1 MSTKHRDATPQG
13 TAFSADAIVA
23 ALQAAQQQLNDNDP
37 LHPASLS
44 QQSGAEGDTHLE
56 RLLASGNTHSFNA
69 EKKDHKAESKAKA
82 PASQPQDGRAQAA
95 SSGKSA
101 VDGAGP
107 FGGVV
112 LGAVA
117 VTAAAIKEAQEAEK
131 ETSVDYTP
139 KPASDES
146 DDDESATTL
155 NVEKPLSEADAAM
168 AALLEPNGAATAA
181 QSSADASN
189 ASAAHG
195 AHGKSAIAPTDLSDH
210 DTTHFHSETDFA
222 DVDLSLPDIINDE
235 VNDSF
240 GDDISS
246 SDISLNAA
254 FSGADGEDD
263 LTSEFTDAD
272 FAPLIAPEDSTTPQE
287 TIAAQKA
294 SIARTPEELQ
304 AIAAYLSAMGDAVIA
319 ESNLKSLRRLK
330 LVEGEPVAA
339 PLVGEYRY
347 YFKIH
352 ASLAEE
358 FILADDFGIINE
370 NSVTGGTS
378 SASIRFSNSSSFRL
392 NFAHEWRA
400 LLQVTGHESLIV
412 KIISI
417 NGSSV
422 GTGAGTGLVISA
434 PESLE
439 DWDLSSAYLL
449 VDEGKGEKT
458 RHADRLSLLAQAID
472 SEAGDIGTTS
482 RQTLLQY
489 RCPELTTRLGSLI
502 NARIELQQQQA
513 QTPLSQRKKSQLMVT
528 GLRLQERSEDSLEL
542 SPDLDSDHKKAV
554 TTALNYDLSFIV
566 TAAQNQD
573 TTIGRDL
580 LLNLMEKRKSV
591 LFVDRDPN
599 VIDAT
604 FKALEQSLE
613 EQEQMA
619 AAYGDPSSAFNRS
632 YRDPDDQ
639 NKQQASFAT
648 DEDSEETQ
656 ATAATTEDSATTPAT
671 SGKTTAAAQAQD
683 TAPSQDTA
691 TAADATYKDGT
702 TDLDSKATAEDNA
715 AAAGNAAADKAN
727 SEDEDGDLEAELD
740 ELYHNKHIERMLV
753 KWQDDYPVLQLNDL
767 LSGIPAAE
775 QADTHSNSKA
785 GHEEDKSERISLTS
799 HLKKRLALLQK
810 YGVQHQE
817 IKQERLQNLERLLA
831 QVIWLQDSKLEKL
844 AANLQHLSG
853 LKRQRAEH
861 QHKLNHMQQ
870 AYDHQH
876 DLLLQALMPQIVE
889 LRTPEVAAT
898 AKPDELTMA
907 ESMDFFYEK
916 PMFEE
921 VESEVK
927 RLWQQIQ
934 EDKQEYQQLKQDIA
948 ATESMMR
955 QVMFRPIARMKV
967 TQYTRDNTKLS
978 TARAQYQQLLQQQQM
993 LSQSYK
999 DNSVKFNYLLK
1010 RLHLLKPQH
1019 QLHLKFEHLKVDTT
1033 VAIAE
1038 LTTQIEALHQK
1049 NLEMFKVEQDY
1060 CRKCGYTLKEQE
1072 FNPEAWRELIADF
1085 LEVKH
1090 DVSSTQFLMDNWRF
1104 VADGSLRYL
1113 LREHSMGT
1121 VAAAKAA
1128 HEASLKA
1135 ATHQNPDAL
1144 ETHLLES
1151 TKDGAQPNAQ
1161 EQDMAAAE
1169 KMQFGHDSDENF
1181 AKFDVNVGSIS
1192 KQLQEEQQE
1201 FKEIEQQLQ
1210 VTATQV
1216 NMARSA
1222 VISQCPV
1229 VGAVPHDALS
1239 LLGHSFNTV
1248 VLNNVH
1254 MLTMPDFWLLT
1265 TLARE
1270 RLVIIGDIQQMGLY
1284 SHCRGNSLEIRRYL
1298 YPSIFALLGVKDW
1311 LAQHQLYLKQ
1321 QAALAATAST
1331 AEANPDAT
1339 HADTSSAAG
1348 SALSSESVTGSTAT
1362 VTSDKDTAV
1371 TAAVISSDHAG
1382 ALPDNLAVITT
1393 SALRPPEINTLLQQC
1408 YGPWIDLKTT
1418 AESNPDFTQAQE
1430 KFFAWSKLAPQ
1441 LRQHQVHLVNTASLC
1456 PWMQELTPS
1465 DYSEQIIP
1473 SILRYD
1479 GYNIMSAAF
1488 TIALAFKYVSSLM
1501 VLTAAE
1507 EEDSALTG
1515 ATSGAA
1521 TSVTPSGD
1529 LDDIDAL
1536 LAANSPA
1543 AASTDLDDIDALLA
1557 ANGGGAAA
1565 VGASAS
1571 ANAGGQDDI
1580 DALLAANG
1588 GGGAESGSHKDA
1600 GAAKAQAASNF
1611 KPHLASW
1618 VLRDRVRPDIAAT
1631 PRVIIVTLYPQQSML
1646 LNLILQQHY
1655 RRLGFSEDLNLIAI
1669 SDAATLS
1676 NATAPVVMLDLTIDA
1691 PYHNGLYFDAPQ
1703 SDPSG
1708 LGIGPQRELFL
1719 QQHLTSALAAA
1730 QFNFVIVGDILRLLQ
1745 RSLFKDN
1752 VLYSLLHTA
1761 LDTLKLPLYD
1771 AQSAL
1776 STIFTLSKQALTAN
1790 ESKAAAGAADGA
1802 TLALDFKAI
1811 APDEVQ
1817 YVLQCDFRDQPY
1829 SDTDKLMA
1837 RLIANQA
1844 PEEELGLIDR
1854 VIREVPPNV
1863 DAQEL
1868 HKVWH
1873 QGATSVTESS
1883 TLYDDPLLVADAELE
1898 VGLYGLNEHSIK
1910 LMLRDTQLAQQQ
1922 ILLMSPHLDE
1932 TRYQTLKPHLTATM
1946 STGRKVIVLTAP
1958 NERVDAQQ
1966 AMNSRRVEANLQEMM
1981 VRMVYSKRCYYQGIL
1996 IDNDVLWLTSF
2007 PLLAHCEHKQPNCE
2021 IMLRLKGESAHKLIR
2036 SMHLPL
2042 LLNNLAHVNSCPIC
2056 GSKMLFNAQHGLLQC
2071 SRQGKCN
2078 FTLAGTDEVNTQ
2090 GELLC
2095 PSCHAPLSVHVINH
2109 GNGKHGFA
2117 LRCGKCTPPTLHA
2130 LNLNHLQL
2138 PNIKKQI
2145 AALKGITLEEVE
2157 QYVAGSFA
2165 TRRAKALQAEQEQPA
2180 AAKGVSSK

>member
-1 MSTKHRDATPQG
+1 MSTKHKDATPQG
-13 TAFSADAIVA
+13 NAFSADAIVA

-69 EKKDHKAESKAKA
+69 EKKGHKAESKAKA
-82 PASQPQDGRAQAA
+82 KAKAKTKASQQQDGSAQAA
-95 SSGKSA
+95 SSGKGA
-101 VDGAGP
+101 GGGAGP
-107 FGGVV
+107 LLGGKVIGGI
-112 LGAVA
+112 LG
-117 VTAAAIKEAQEAEK
+117 
-131 ETSVDYTP
+131 
-139 KPASDES
+139 

-155 NVEKPLSEADAAM
+155 NVEKPLSDADAVM
-168 AALLEPNGAATAA
+168 AALLEPHGATTAA
-181 QSSADASN
+181 QGSAAASDA
-189 ASAAHG
+189 AAAHG
-195 AHGKSAIAPTDLSDH
+195 KDASAPTDLSDH

-240 GDDISS
+240 GDDIAD

-254 FSGADGEDD
+254 FSAADGEDD
-263 LTSEFTDAD
+263 LASDFTDAD

-304 AIAAYLSAMGDAVIA
+304 AIAAYLSAIGDAVIA

-330 LVEGEPVAA
+330 LVEGEPIAA

-358 FILADDFGIINE
+358 FILADDFGIVNE

-378 SASIRFSNSSSFRL
+378 NASIRFSNSSSFRL
-392 NFAHEWRA
+392 NFAHEWRT

-434 PESLE
+434 PVSLE

-502 NARIELQQQQA
+502 NARLEQQQQQA

-639 NKQQASFAT
+639 NKQQASFAL
-648 DEDSEETQ
+648 EEESEETPD
-656 ATAATTEDSATTPAT
+656 TADNATTEDSATAPAA
-671 SGKTTAAAQAQD
+671 SGEASANAQA
-683 TAPSQDTA
+683 QDTA
-691 TAADATYKDGT
+691 TAADATYKDGDT
-702 TDLDSKATAEDNA
+702 APDSKASANGKAAE
-715 AAAGNAAADKAN
+715 DKAN
-727 SEDEDGDLEAELD
+727 AEEEVDDLEAELD

-767 LSGIPAAE
+767 ISGIPAAE
-775 QADTHSNSKA
+775 QADTHSSSKA
-785 GHEEDKSERISLTS
+785 SHEEDKSERISLTS

-817 IKQERLQNLERLLA
+817 IKQERLQNLEHLLA

-861 QHKLNHMQQ
+861 QHKLNHMRQ

-993 LSQSYK
+993 LSQTYK

-1033 VAIAE
+1033 EAIAE
-1038 LTTQIEALHQK
+1038 LTTQIEELHQK

-1072 FNPEAWRELIADF
+1072 FSPEAWRELIADF

-1135 ATHQNPDAL
+1135 ATHQGPDAL

-1151 TKDGAQPNAQ
+1151 TKEGAQQNAQ
-1161 EQDMAAAE
+1161 EQAMAAAAE
-1169 KMQFGHDSDENF
+1169 KMHFGHDSDENF

-1192 KQLQEEQQE
+1192 KQLKEEQHE
-1201 FKEIEQQLQ
+1201 LKEIEQQLQ

-1254 MLTMPDFWLLT
+1254 ILTMPDFWLLT

-1321 QAALAATAST
+1321 QAAQDAAACTA
-1331 AEANPDAT
+1331 DAAK
-1339 HADTSSAAG
+1339 ADAISATD
-1348 SALSSESVTGSTAT
+1348 SAVSSENVTGSTAT

-1393 SALRPPEINTLLQQC
+1393 SALRPAEINTLLQQC

-1418 AESNPDFTQAQE
+1418 AESNPDFAQAQE
-1430 KFFAWSKLAPQ
+1430 NFFAWSKLAPQ
-1441 LRQHQVHLVNTASLC
+1441 LRQHQVHLVDTASLC

-1465 DYSEQIIP
+1465 DYSEQSIP

-1479 GYNIMSAAF
+1479 GYNIMSASF

-1501 VLTAAE
+1501 VLTEAE
-1507 EEDSALTG
+1507 EQDSAQAGANTG
-1515 ATSGAA
+1515 TANSTSG
-1521 TSVTPSGD
+1521 SGD

-1543 AASTDLDDIDALLA
+1543 PASTDIDDIDALLA

-1565 VGASAS
+1565 AGSS
-1571 ANAGGQDDI
+1571 AGGQDDI

-1588 GGGAESGSHKDA
+1588 GGGAASGSSKDA
-1600 GAAKAQAASNF
+1600 GAAGAQASSNF
-1611 KPHLASW
+1611 KPHLAAS

-1655 RRLGFSEDLNLIAI
+1655 KRLGFSEDLNLIAI

-1730 QFNFVIVGDILRLLQ
+1730 QFNFIIVGDILRLLQ

-1752 VLYSLLHTA
+1752 ELYNLLHTA

-1776 STIFTLSKQALTAN
+1776 STIFTLSKQALTVN
-1790 ESKAAAGAADGA
+1790 ESQAAADAAATDTAAAYAAAAGAADGA
-1802 TLALDFKAI
+1802 ALALEFKAI

-1817 YVLQCDFRDQPY
+1817 YVLQGDFKDQPY

-1854 VIREVPPNV
+1854 VIREVPPHI

-1883 TLYDDPLLVADAELE
+1883 TLYDDPLLVVDAERE
-1898 VGLYGLNEHSIK
+1898 VGLYGLSEHSIK
-1910 LMLRDTQLAQQQ
+1910 LMLRDTQLAQRQ

-1996 IDNDVLWLTSF
+1996 MDNDVLWLTSF

-2021 IMLRLKGESAHKLIR
+2021 IMLRLKGESAQKLIK

-2042 LLNNLAHVNSCPIC
+2042 LLNNLTHVNSCPIC